1 MLPAPLHPL
10 YKSKFCE
17 FVWRSHGCRYGDKC
31 WHAHSWQDYR
41 GPPVDMCE
49 GKPRGRPE
57 VVTGRSNRSNTPPDD
72 RESIMSSSSGF
83 STSHWNDYISADD
96 VGSSSS
102 ADGRW
107 KTDAADHND
116 WWSQSAWASWD
127 SDADGW
133 CSESAWASWKS
144 TADHGDSWR
153 YTKAVRIFQ

>member
-1 MLPAPLHPL
+1 MLPAPPHPL

-72 RESIMSSSSGF
+72 RDSIMSLSSGF

-133 CSESAWASWKS
+133 CSQSAWASWKS
-144 TADHGDSWR
+144 DADHGDSWR
-153 YTKAVRIFQ
+153 YTTLWNKFQ